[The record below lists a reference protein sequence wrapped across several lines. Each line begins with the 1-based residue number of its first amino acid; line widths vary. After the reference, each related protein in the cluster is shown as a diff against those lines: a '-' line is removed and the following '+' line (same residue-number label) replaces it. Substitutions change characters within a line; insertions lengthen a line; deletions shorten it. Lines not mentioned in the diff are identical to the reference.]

1 MPPITW
7 TERICVL
14 NPRDRRL
21 TISALSSIFFP
32 LKSSLSKRI
41 IVGSENSCLGTKIM
55 FYYLFFIIIW
65 NHVKIIL
72 LQGQNTRSGQTR
84 PVTNSVSQEVWEF
97 SYTKAKEREAGGGG
111 GPGEAEFFPYTE
123 RQVNI
128 NSIIKQGGNILG
140 TKEWLYMPRIS
151 TVSVEFIFSF
161 SIFCWDKKGLE
172 SHCKQQRPEGP
183 AVPES
188 GGLVGTVLH
197 ALSGVWSCCFSC
209 P

>member
-1 MPPITW
+1 M
-7 TERICVL
+7 
-14 NPRDRRL
+14 
-21 TISALSSIFFP
+21 
-32 LKSSLSKRI
+32 
-41 IVGSENSCLGTKIM
+41 
-55 FYYLFFIIIW
+55 
-65 NHVKIIL
+65 KIIL

-128 NSIIKQGGNILG
+128 NSIIKQRGNILG

-161 SIFCWDKKGLE
+161 SIFC
-172 SHCKQQRPEGP
+172 
-183 AVPES
+183 
-188 GGLVGTVLH
+188 
-197 ALSGVWSCCFSC
+197 
-209 P
+209 